1 MQGLLHFTM
10 WERTGDGLEHLRPLF
25 PLAREW
31 IRGQGSSG
39 GWESCCCVQTRGQK
53 QGLFGTNGAQGAC
66 RPERVLPRGSWKPVV
81 PSSSLTRPGAPRAL
95 GRNRTLPLF
104 AEVAHRGC
112 APGKTRPFGWLPGER
127 GEGDAGASLVLS
139 QRRVPSSEFSLCLQ
153 NGRQVFGSEGPH
165 VGKHQDQVS
174 QRVSWTGPR
183 ERQASAGN
191 VRRESLADSP
201 ACLDHA
207 VWL

>member
-1 MQGLLHFTM
+1 MCRRGDRSKVCLGQTEPEVLADLKGFCPEAAGSLWFRAHHSHGLGLLGP
-10 WERTGDGLEHLRPLF
+10 W
-25 PLAREW
+25 A
-31 IRGQGSSG
+31 
-39 GWESCCCVQTRGQK
+39 
-53 QGLFGTNGAQGAC
+53 GT
-66 RPERVLPRGSWKPVV
+66 E
-81 PSSSLTRPGAPRAL
+81 PSP
-95 GRNRTLPLF
+95 F